1 MFGTLT
7 LRGVQIKN
15 IFVDEIGREFK
26 IANSW
31 VPPIMQIEKYVLLQ
45 KRKDGYWQLL
55 RDIPINVIDY
65 EIQ

>member
-1 MFGTLT
+1 MIGTLT

-31 VPPIMQIEKYVLLQ
+31 VPPIMQVEKYVLLR
-45 KRKDGYWQLL
+45 KRDDDYWQLIKAIHI
-55 RDIPINVIDY
+55 RVI
-65 EIQ
+65 EL

>member
-7 LRGVQIKN
+7 LHGVQVKN
-15 IFVDEIGREFK
+15 IFVADNRQEFR

-45 KRKDGYWQLL
+45 KRDDGYWNLIRAITISIKDL
-55 RDIPINVIDY
+55 
-65 EIQ
+65 